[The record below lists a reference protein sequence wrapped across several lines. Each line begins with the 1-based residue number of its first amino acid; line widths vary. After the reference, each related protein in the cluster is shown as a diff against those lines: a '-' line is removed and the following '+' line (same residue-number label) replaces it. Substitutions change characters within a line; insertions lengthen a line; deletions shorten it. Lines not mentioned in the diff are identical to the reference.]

1 MAVVSKRRMQ
11 QQQQWSNRLK
21 VGRVL
26 LTVLSLFILAIL
38 LFRYDRQKND
48 THYRKQLSS
57 VSSSS
62 SSYRSEPYL
71 SPNHLL
77 FFSSSSKKDAGGG
90 GGGGAQLRGAA
101 AKIET
106 TETEET
112 KVHEKQQSE
121 KEEEEEQPHDKDES
135 EGNNEETQEKKD
147 IERKVIDNIIPQQE
161 QLLPRPLKQEQPQP
175 KQHNSSYRR
184 IKLVLS
190 NLKSSSTDS
199 KTTTTTTTEGEIIF
213 ELHPE
218 WAPIGV
224 ERVRTLLERHFYD
237 QARFFRV
244 LPKFVVQFGIAADP
258 HVQKQWQHATLR
270 DDDEEPNENAD
281 PDKNAVRIGNVR
293 GTVTFAKTGKNS
305 RTTQLFINTGNN
317 SYLDRQG
324 FAPIGTI
331 VAGME
336 YVDRIQDE
344 YREQPQQHLIVTH
357 GNAYLQEHFPHLSYI
372 SSVQIMHDDDPLSEK
387 ESLSIVDP
395 VM

>member
-77 FFSSSSKKDAGGG
+77 FFSSSSKKDAG

-199 KTTTTTTTEGEIIF
+199 KTTTTTTTTEGEIIF